1 MSAAVGSAAALH
13 WRDGVAGRV
22 VIASGFHPMRWASLA
37 TRRNVATVEWLLLRA
52 VSVSSPPMKF
62 ISSLLLLPLL
72 LVPACGDKAANAA
85 GNMVDQAKNAA
96 GDVKAAAGDMV
107 KQTAVVDKLKTT
119 FGELTKSLSGIT
131 DGATAEKAKG
141 GLESIVSTLKTQMGE
156 LGGLGKLDG
165 MLATAKDGLMKGAMD
180 QVTKLM
186 GNADITAK
194 IGPVLEQLKGL
205 FTAK

>member
-1 MSAAVGSAAALH
+1 
-13 WRDGVAGRV
+13 
-22 VIASGFHPMRWASLA
+22 
-37 TRRNVATVEWLLLRA
+37 
-52 VSVSSPPMKF
+52 MKF

-72 LVPACGDKAANAA
+72 LLPACGDKAANAA
-85 GNMVDQAKNAA
+85 GNLTEQANKAA
-96 GDVKAAAGDMV
+96 GDVKAAVGDMA

-119 FGELTKSLSGIT
+119 FTDLGKTLGGIT
-131 DGATAEKAKG
+131 DGATAEKAKT
-141 GLESIVSTLKTQMGE
+141 GLEGIVSTLKTQMGE
-156 LGGLGKLDG
+156 LGGLGKLEG
-165 MLATAKDGLMKGAMD
+165 ALATAKDGLMKGAME